1 MSLPARHLAVVGVA
15 TVATVGSLWFQYG
28 LGLYPC
34 TLCWYQRVLMYPIVV
49 IGVVALAGAQP
60 LQRTAVAPLAL
71 AGVSVAGY
79 HSWLQ
84 LQPGASGCTVGGCAS
99 IQWQLW
105 GLLSIPN
112 LAAIAFALIL
122 VVVLGAVLDR

>member
-1 MSLPARHLAVVGVA
+1 
-15 TVATVGSLWFQYG
+15 
-28 LGLYPC
+28 
-34 TLCWYQRVLMYPIVV
+34 MYPIVV

-71 AGVSVAGY
+71 AGFSVAGY

-84 LQPGASGCTVGGCAS
+84 LQPSASGCTVGGCAS

-112 LAAIAFALIL
+112 LAAIAFALIV
-122 VVVLGAVLDR
+122 VVVLGAVLEDERIAAL